1 LASRAG
7 YGGKLLNQ
15 LIKNAIDADTTTQAG
30 PAMTGLRR
38 AAILMLAAMTLAL
51 LPRAGMAAQP
61 AAAPT
66 VQRPMARVLQSAQD
80 LAIYALGLIG
90 VDYRYG
96 GNSPEHGLD
105 CSGLVRYVFQEVVGV
120 TLPRTAR
127 EMARLGGRVAPG
139 DLKAGDLVFFNT
151 LSSPFSHVGIYLG
164 DDRFIHAPHRGGEV
178 EIVTMS
184 QRYWQQR
191 YDGAR
196 RLVGVVVPELIS
208 SAHAQ
213 PLPPAPARNNAVVTV
228 SHR

>member
-1 LASRAG
+1 M
-7 YGGKLLNQ
+7 Q
-15 LIKNAIDADTTTQAG
+15 PDADTFPQTRATVTA
-30 PAMTGLRR
+30 LRH
-38 AAILMLAAMTLAL
+38 AAIVALAAIALVL
-51 LPRAGMAAQP
+51 LPRPGLAAHP
-61 AAAPT
+61 ATASTHARAVEHP
-66 VQRPMARVLQSAQD
+66 VARVLQSAQD

-96 GNSPEHGLD
+96 GSSPEHGLD

-139 DLKAGDLVFFNT
+139 DLQAGDLVFFNT
-151 LSSPFSHVGIYLG
+151 RSSPFSHVGIYLG

-196 RLVGVVVPELIS
+196 RLVAFVPELIN
-208 SAHAQ
+208 SAQAA
-213 PLPPAPARNNAVVTV
+213 PADPAPVRAGAIADSR
-228 SHR
+228 R

>member
-1 LASRAG
+1 MRSDIDRWTRTGRTATNCCRAG
-7 YGGKLLNQ
+7 VFAL
-15 LIKNAIDADTTTQAG
+15 
-30 PAMTGLRR
+30 
-38 AAILMLAAMTLAL
+38 AAIALAL
-51 LPRAGMAAQP
+51 LPRAALAAP
-61 AAAPT
+61 AAAAPAAAAAD
-66 VQRPMARVLQSAQD
+66 RPVTRVLQSAQE

-120 TLPRTAR
+120 TLPRTSR

-151 LSSPFSHVGIYLG
+151 RSSPFSHVGIYLG

-178 EIVTMS
+178 EIVAMS

-196 RLVGVVVPELIS
+196 RLVGVVMPDLIS
-208 SAHAQ
+208 AAHAE
-213 PLPPAPARNNAVVTV
+213 PASPATVRSGAAVH

>member
-1 LASRAG
+1 M
-7 YGGKLLNQ
+7 Q
-15 LIKNAIDADTTTQAG
+15 ADTDTLPQAG
-30 PAMTGLRR
+30 ATGSALRHTAIVAL
-38 AAILMLAAMTLAL
+38 AAIALVL
-51 LPRAGMAAQP
+51 LPRPGLAAQP
-61 AAAPT
+61 ATASSHASI
-66 VQRPMARVLQSAQD
+66 VERPVARVLQSAQD

-139 DLKAGDLVFFNT
+139 DLKAGDLVFFT
-151 LSSPFSHVGIYLG
+151 TRSSPFSHVGIYLG
-164 DDRFIHAPHRGGEV
+164 DDRFVHAPHRGGEV
-178 EIVTMS
+178 EIGTMS

-196 RLVGVVVPELIS
+196 RLVAFVPELIS
-208 SAHAQ
+208 SARAA
-213 PLPPAPARNNAVVTV
+213 PADPAPARADAIADA
-228 SHR
+228 HR

>member
-1 LASRAG
+1 MRSDIDRWTRTGRA
-7 YGGKLLNQ
+7 
-15 LIKNAIDADTTTQAG
+15 ATH
-30 PAMTGLRR
+30 LRR
-38 AAILMLAAMTLAL
+38 AGVCALAAIALAL
-51 LPRAGMAAQP
+51 LPRAALAAP
-61 AAAPT
+61 AAAAAD
-66 VQRPMARVLQSAQD
+66 RPVTRVLQSAQE

-120 TLPRTAR
+120 TLPRTSR

-151 LSSPFSHVGIYLG
+151 RSSPFSHVGIYLG

-178 EIVTMS
+178 EIVAMS

-196 RLVGVVVPELIS
+196 RLVGVVMPDLIS
-208 SAHAQ
+208 AAHAE
-213 PLPPAPARNNAVVTV
+213 PATPATVRSGAAVH

>member
-1 LASRAG
+1 MQLDTDILPQASA
-7 YGGKLLNQ
+7 
-15 LIKNAIDADTTTQAG
+15 AATA
-30 PAMTGLRR
+30 RR
-38 AAILMLAAMTLAL
+38 GAALVALAALAL
-51 LPRAGMAAQP
+51 LLPCSGLAAQP
-61 AAAPT
+61 AGHADPT
-66 VQRPMARVLQSAQD
+66 VEHPVARVLQSAQD

-151 LSSPFSHVGIYLG
+151 RSSPFSHVGIYLG
-164 DDRFIHAPHRGGEV
+164 DNRFIHAPHRGGEV

-196 RLVGVVVPELIS
+196 RLVAFMPELIS
-208 SAHAQ
+208 SAQAA
-213 PLPPAPARNNAVVTV
+213 PADPAPVRAEPGADAR
-228 SHR
+228 R

>member
-1 LASRAG
+1 MATA
-7 YGGKLLNQ
+7 
-15 LIKNAIDADTTTQAG
+15 
-30 PAMTGLRR
+30 LRR
-38 AAILMLAAMTLAL
+38 AAILALAAMGLML

-61 AAAPT
+61 AAASSHART
-66 VQRPMARVLQSAQD
+66 VERPVARVLQSAQD

-90 VDYRYG
+90 VDYHYG
-96 GNSPEHGLD
+96 GSSPEHGLD

-151 LSSPFSHVGIYLG
+151 RSSPFSHVGIYLG

-196 RLVGVVVPELIS
+196 RLVGVLPDLIS
-208 SAHAQ
+208 SAHAEPADPA
-213 PLPPAPARNNAVVTV
+213 PLPADAIAD

>member
-1 LASRAG
+1 M
-7 YGGKLLNQ
+7 Q
-15 LIKNAIDADTTTQAG
+15 PDADTFPQTRATVTA
-30 PAMTGLRR
+30 LRH
-38 AAILMLAAMTLAL
+38 AAIVALAAIAL
-51 LPRAGMAAQP
+51 VLPRPGLAAQP
-61 AAAPT
+61 ATASTHARAVEHP
-66 VQRPMARVLQSAQD
+66 VARVLQSAQD

-96 GNSPEHGLD
+96 GSSPEHGLD

-139 DLKAGDLVFFNT
+139 DLQAGDLVFFNT
-151 LSSPFSHVGIYLG
+151 RSSPFSHVGIYLG

-196 RLVGVVVPELIS
+196 RLVAFVPELIN
-208 SAHAQ
+208 SAQAA
-213 PLPPAPARNNAVVTV
+213 PADPAPVRAGAIADSR
-228 SHR
+228 R

>member
-1 LASRAG
+1 MAA
-7 YGGKLLNQ
+7 
-15 LIKNAIDADTTTQAG
+15 A
-30 PAMTGLRR
+30 LRR
-38 AAILMLAAMTLAL
+38 AAILALAATALTL
-51 LPRAGMAAQP
+51 LPRAGLAAQP
-61 AAAPT
+61 AAVQCPAPAE
-66 VQRPMARVLQSAQD
+66 RPVARVLQSAQD

-151 LSSPFSHVGIYLG
+151 RSSPFSHVGIYLG

-196 RLVGVVVPELIS
+196 RLVGVC
-208 SAHAQ
+208 A
-213 PLPPAPARNNAVVTV
+213 
-228 SHR
+228 

>member
-1 LASRAG
+1 M
-7 YGGKLLNQ
+7 Q
-15 LIKNAIDADTTTQAG
+15 PDADTLPKARATVTA
-30 PAMTGLRR
+30 LRH
-38 AAILMLAAMTLAL
+38 AAVVALAAMALGL
-51 LPRAGMAAQP
+51 LPRPGLAAQP
-61 AAAPT
+61 ATASSHAPA
-66 VQRPMARVLQSAQD
+66 VERPVARVLQSAQD

-96 GNSPEHGLD
+96 GSSPEHGLD

-139 DLKAGDLVFFNT
+139 DLQAGDLVFFNT
-151 LSSPFSHVGIYLG
+151 RSSPFSHVGIYLG

-196 RLVGVVVPELIS
+196 RLVAFVPELIS
-208 SAHAQ
+208 SARAA
-213 PLPPAPARNNAVVTV
+213 PADPAPLRAHTIAGSPR
-228 SHR
+228 

>member
-1 LASRAG
+1 MHT
-7 YGGKLLNQ
+7 
-15 LIKNAIDADTTTQAG
+15 DTGDLPQ
-30 PAMTGLRR
+30 PAAAVTALRR
-38 AAILMLAAMTLAL
+38 AVLVALAGLALVL
-51 LPRAGMAAQP
+51 LPRGGLAAQP
-61 AAAPT
+61 ASGYPGSAE
-66 VQRPMARVLQSAQD
+66 RPVTRVLQSAQE

-96 GNSPEHGLD
+96 GNSPDRGLD

-139 DLKAGDLVFFNT
+139 ELKAGDLVFFNT
-151 LSSPFSHVGIYLG
+151 RSSPFSHVGIYLG

-184 QRYWQQR
+184 QPYWQQR

-196 RLVGVVVPELIS
+196 RLVGVMAPDLIS
-208 SAHAQ
+208 SAHAARA
-213 PLPPAPARNNAVVTV
+213 PLPAAANAD
-228 SHR
+228 SHP

>member
-1 LASRAG
+1 MQSDTDRWTRTRSTAANLCRAG
-7 YGGKLLNQ
+7 GF
-15 LIKNAIDADTTTQAG
+15 A
-30 PAMTGLRR
+30 
-38 AAILMLAAMTLAL
+38 LAAMAMVLS
-51 LPRAGMAAQP
+51 PRAGLAAPAVP
-61 AAAPT
+61 AAE
-66 VQRPMARVLQSAQD
+66 RPVTRVLQSAQD

-90 VDYRYG
+90 VAYRYG

-120 TLPRTAR
+120 TLPRTSR

-151 LSSPFSHVGIYLG
+151 RSSPFSHVGIYLG

-178 EIVTMS
+178 EIVAMS

-196 RLVGVVVPELIS
+196 RLVGVVMPDLIS
-208 SAHAQ
+208 AAHAE
-213 PLPPAPARNNAVVTV
+213 PATSATVRSGAVVQ

>member
-1 LASRAG
+1 MQPDTDTLPEAG
-7 YGGKLLNQ
+7 
-15 LIKNAIDADTTTQAG
+15 ATATA
-30 PAMTGLRR
+30 LRH
-38 AAILMLAAMTLAL
+38 AAIVALAATALVL
-51 LPRAGMAAQP
+51 LPRPGLAAQP
-61 AAAPT
+61 ATASSHAGI
-66 VQRPMARVLQSAQD
+66 VERPVARVLQSAQD

-151 LSSPFSHVGIYLG
+151 RSSPFSHVGIYLG

-178 EIVTMS
+178 EIVTLS
-184 QRYWQQR
+184 LRYWQQR

-196 RLVGVVVPELIS
+196 RLVGVVAPDLIS
-208 SAHAQ
+208 AAHAEAGRIRALHQ
-213 PLPPAPARNNAVVTV
+213 RPFQFDPRLLK
-228 SHR
+228 

>member
-1 LASRAG
+1 
-7 YGGKLLNQ
+7 
-15 LIKNAIDADTTTQAG
+15 
-30 PAMTGLRR
+30 
-38 AAILMLAAMTLAL
+38 
-51 LPRAGMAAQP
+51 
-61 AAAPT
+61 
-66 VQRPMARVLQSAQD
+66 VARVLQSAQD

-96 GNSPEHGLD
+96 GSSPEHGLD

-139 DLKAGDLVFFNT
+139 DLQAGDLVFFNT
-151 LSSPFSHVGIYLG
+151 RSSPFSHVGIYLG

-196 RLVGVVVPELIS
+196 RLVAFVPELIS
-208 SAHAQ
+208 SAQAA
-213 PLPPAPARNNAVVTV
+213 PADPAPLRARTIADP
-228 SHR
+228 HR

>member
-1 LASRAG
+1 MPPDIDRWTRTGRAAT
-7 YGGKLLNQ
+7 N
-15 LIKNAIDADTTTQAG
+15 
-30 PAMTGLRR
+30 LRR
-38 AAILMLAAMTLAL
+38 AGVYALAAMALVL
-51 LPRAGMAAQP
+51 LPRAGLAAP
-61 AAAPT
+61 PTASDAAAAAE
-66 VQRPMARVLQSAQD
+66 RPVTRVLQSAQD

-120 TLPRTAR
+120 TLPRTSR

-151 LSSPFSHVGIYLG
+151 RSSPFSHVGIYLG

-178 EIVTMS
+178 EIVAMS

-196 RLVGVVVPELIS
+196 RLVGVVMPDLIS
-208 SAHAQ
+208 AAHPEPATPATMRSA
-213 PLPPAPARNNAVVTV
+213 AVVH

>member
-1 LASRAG
+1 
-7 YGGKLLNQ
+7 
-15 LIKNAIDADTTTQAG
+15 
-30 PAMTGLRR
+30 
-38 AAILMLAAMTLAL
+38 
-51 LPRAGMAAQP
+51 
-61 AAAPT
+61 
-66 VQRPMARVLQSAQD
+66 VARMLQSAQD

-96 GNSPEHGLD
+96 GSSPEHGLD

-151 LSSPFSHVGIYLG
+151 RSSPFSHVGIYLG

-196 RLVGVVVPELIS
+196 RLVGVLPDLIS
-208 SAHAQ
+208 SAHAESADPA
-213 PLPPAPARNNAVVTV
+213 PLPADAIAD

>member
-1 LASRAG
+1 VRS
-7 YGGKLLNQ
+7 
-15 LIKNAIDADTTTQAG
+15 DTDSQTRTR
-30 PAMTGLRR
+30 PT
-38 AAILMLAAMTLAL
+38 AANRCRVGIFVLAAMALVL
-51 LPRAGMAAQP
+51 LPRPGV
-61 AAAPT
+61 AAPPT
-66 VQRPMARVLQSAQD
+66 ARDAAVAAERPVTRVLQSAQE

-120 TLPRTAR
+120 SLPRTAR

-151 LSSPFSHVGIYLG
+151 RSSPFSHVGIYLG

-178 EIVTMS
+178 EIVAMS

-196 RLVGVVVPELIS
+196 RLIGVVMPDLIS
-208 SAHAQ
+208 AAHAE
-213 PLPPAPARNNAVVTV
+213 PATPATVRSGAVVH

>member
-1 LASRAG
+1 MQPDPHSW
-7 YGGKLLNQ
+7 
-15 LIKNAIDADTTTQAG
+15 TQAG
-30 PAMTGLRR
+30 PTAIDLGR
-38 AAILMLAAMTLAL
+38 AAIVALAAMAFSL
-51 LPRAGMAAQP
+51 LPRAALAAP
-61 AAAPT
+61 AAAAAD
-66 VQRPMARVLQSAQD
+66 RPVTRVLQSAQE

-105 CSGLVRYVFQEVVGV
+105 CSGLLRDVFQEVVGV
-120 TLPRTAR
+120 TVPRTAR

-151 LSSPFSHVGIYLG
+151 RSSPFSHVGIYLG

-178 EIVTMS
+178 EIVAMS

-196 RLVGVVVPELIS
+196 RLVGVVIPDLIS
-208 SAHAQ
+208 AAHAE
-213 PLPPAPARNNAVVTV
+213 PATPATVRSGAAV
-228 SHR
+228 H

>member
-1 LASRAG
+1 MQSDLHTWTPFDRTVT
-7 YGGKLLNQ
+7 K
-15 LIKNAIDADTTTQAG
+15 
-30 PAMTGLRR
+30 RR
-38 AAILMLAAMTLAL
+38 GVRTLAL
-51 LPRAGMAAQP
+51 AALALAPLAALAAQP
-61 AAAPT
+61 GASHAGPT
-66 VQRPMARVLQSAQD
+66 AERPVARVLQSAQD

-96 GNSPEHGLD
+96 GNNPEHGLD

-151 LSSPFSHVGIYLG
+151 RSSPFSHVGIYLG

-178 EIVTMS
+178 EIGTMS

-196 RLVGVVVPELIS
+196 RLVGGVVPDLIS
-208 SAHAQ
+208 SAHAEPA
-213 PLPPAPARNNAVVTV
+213 PLAAPARSDGTIAG

>member
-1 LASRAG
+1 MQP
-7 YGGKLLNQ
+7 K
-15 LIKNAIDADTTTQAG
+15 DDTLPQVA
-30 PAMTGLRR
+30 AMATALRR
-38 AAILMLAAMTLAL
+38 AAILALAAMGLML

-61 AAAPT
+61 AAASSHART
-66 VQRPMARVLQSAQD
+66 VERPVARVLQSAQD

-96 GNSPEHGLD
+96 GSSPEHGLD

-151 LSSPFSHVGIYLG
+151 RSSPFSHVGIYLG

-196 RLVGVVVPELIS
+196 RLVGVLPDLIS
-208 SAHAQ
+208 SAHAEPADPA
-213 PLPPAPARNNAVVTV
+213 PLPADAIAD

>member
-1 LASRAG
+1 MQPDPDTFPQTRATVT
-7 YGGKLLNQ
+7 
-15 LIKNAIDADTTTQAG
+15 A
-30 PAMTGLRR
+30 LRH
-38 AAILMLAAMTLAL
+38 AAIVAIALVL
-51 LPRAGMAAQP
+51 LPRPGLAAQP
-61 AAAPT
+61 ATASTHARAVEHP
-66 VQRPMARVLQSAQD
+66 VARVLQSAQD

-96 GNSPEHGLD
+96 GSSPEHGLD

-139 DLKAGDLVFFNT
+139 DLQAGDLVFFNT
-151 LSSPFSHVGIYLG
+151 RSSPFSHVGIYLG

-196 RLVGVVVPELIS
+196 RLVAFVPELIS
-208 SAHAQ
+208 SAQAA
-213 PLPPAPARNNAVVTV
+213 PADPAPVRAGAIADSR
-228 SHR
+228 R

>member
-1 LASRAG
+1 VTA
-7 YGGKLLNQ
+7 
-15 LIKNAIDADTTTQAG
+15 
-30 PAMTGLRR
+30 LRH
-38 AAILMLAAMTLAL
+38 AAIVALAAIALVL
-51 LPRAGMAAQP
+51 LPRPGLAGEP
-61 AAAPT
+61 AT
-66 VQRPMARVLQSAQD
+66 VSGHASTVERPVARVLQSAQD

-96 GNSPEHGLD
+96 GSNPEHGLD

-120 TLPRTAR
+120 SLPRTAR

-139 DLKAGDLVFFNT
+139 DLQAGDLVFFNT
-151 LSSPFSHVGIYLG
+151 RSSPFSHVGIYLG

-196 RLVGVVVPELIS
+196 RLVAFVPELIS
-208 SAHAQ
+208 SAQAAAAD
-213 PLPPAPARNNAVVTV
+213 PAPVRTDAVAD

>member
-1 LASRAG
+1 MAA
-7 YGGKLLNQ
+7 
-15 LIKNAIDADTTTQAG
+15 A
-30 PAMTGLRR
+30 LRR
-38 AAILMLAAMTLAL
+38 AATLALAAMTLML
-51 LPRAGMAAQP
+51 LPRAGTATQP
-61 AAAPT
+61 AAASGHART
-66 VQRPMARVLQSAQD
+66 AERPVARVLQSAQD

-90 VDYRYG
+90 AEYRYG
-96 GNSPEHGLD
+96 GSSPEDGLD
-105 CSGLVRYVFQEVVGV
+105 CSGLVRYVFQEAVGI

-151 LSSPFSHVGIYLG
+151 RSSPFSHVGIYLG

-191 YDGAR
+191 YEGAR
-196 RLVGVVVPELIS
+196 RLVGALPHLIS
-208 SAHAQ
+208 SAHAE
-213 PLPPAPARNNAVVTV
+213 PVDLTPVPADAIAD

>member
-1 LASRAG
+1 MQSAPNRTVT
-7 YGGKLLNQ
+7 KLR
-15 LIKNAIDADTTTQAG
+15 G
-30 PAMTGLRR
+30 VR
-38 AAILMLAAMTLAL
+38 TLAL
-51 LPRAGMAAQP
+51 AALALVPLAGLAAQP
-61 AAAPT
+61 AASHAGPT
-66 VQRPMARVLQSAQD
+66 AERPVARVLQSAQD

-96 GNSPEHGLD
+96 GTNPEHGLD

-151 LSSPFSHVGIYLG
+151 RSSPFSHVGIYLG

-196 RLVGVVVPELIS
+196 RLVGVVVPDLIS
-208 SAHAQ
+208 SAHAE
-213 PLPPAPARNNAVVTV
+213 PAPPAAPARSDGTIAG
-228 SHR
+228 SHH

>member
-1 LASRAG
+1 MQSEPDTRIPFDRTVT
-7 YGGKLLNQ
+7 KLR
-15 LIKNAIDADTTTQAG
+15 G
-30 PAMTGLRR
+30 VR
-38 AAILMLAAMTLAL
+38 MLALAALAL
-51 LPRAGMAAQP
+51 VPLAGLAAQP
-61 AAAPT
+61 AASHAGPT
-66 VQRPMARVLQSAQD
+66 AERPVAHVLQSAQD

-96 GNSPEHGLD
+96 GTNPEHGLD

-151 LSSPFSHVGIYLG
+151 RSSPFSHVGIYLG

-178 EIVTMS
+178 EIGTMS

-196 RLVGVVVPELIS
+196 RLVGVVVPDLIS
-208 SAHAQ
+208 SAHAE
-213 PLPPAPARNNAVVTV
+213 PAPPAAPARSDGTIAG
-228 SHR
+228 SHH

>member
-1 LASRAG
+1 MESNADSWTQ
-7 YGGKLLNQ
+7 GGPTETNL
-15 LIKNAIDADTTTQAG
+15 G
-30 PAMTGLRR
+30 RV
-38 AAILMLAAMTLAL
+38 AILALTAMALTL
-51 LPRAGMAAQP
+51 LPRPGLAAPP
-61 AAAPT
+61 AASHAVPS
-66 VQRPMARVLQSAQD
+66 VERPVARVLQSAQD

-151 LSSPFSHVGIYLG
+151 RSSPFSHVGIYLG

-196 RLVGVVVPELIS
+196 RLVGVVVPDLIS
-208 SAHAQ
+208 SAHAE
-213 PLPPAPARNNAVVTV
+213 PAPPAAVRSGALLAD

>member
-1 LASRAG
+1 MPQAAAT
-7 YGGKLLNQ
+7 
-15 LIKNAIDADTTTQAG
+15 AIA
-30 PAMTGLRR
+30 RR
-38 AAILMLAAMTLAL
+38 GAAIVALAALAL
-51 LPRAGMAAQP
+51 LLPRSGLAAQP
-61 AAAPT
+61 AGHAVAP
-66 VQRPMARVLQSAQD
+66 VEHPVARVLQDAQD

-96 GNSPEHGLD
+96 GDNPEHGLD

-151 LSSPFSHVGIYLG
+151 RSSPFSHVGIYLG
-164 DDRFIHAPHRGGEV
+164 DNRFIHAPHRGGEV

-196 RLVGVVVPELIS
+196 RLVAFVPELIS
-208 SAHAQ
+208 SAHA
-213 PLPPAPARNNAVVTV
+213 APADPTPVGADTV
-228 SHR
+228 ADAHR

>member
-1 LASRAG
+1 MPS
-7 YGGKLLNQ
+7 N
-15 LIKNAIDADTTTQAG
+15 ADTWPQAG
-30 PAMTGLRR
+30 PTVTDLRR
-38 AAILMLAAMTLAL
+38 AAVLALAAMALSL
-51 LPRAGMAAQP
+51 LPRAGLAAPP
-61 AAAPT
+61 AARQAIPA
-66 VQRPMARVLQSAQD
+66 VERPVTRVLQSAQD

-151 LSSPFSHVGIYLG
+151 RRSPFSHVGIYLG

-178 EIVTMS
+178 EIVTLS
-184 QRYWQQR
+184 LRYWQQR

-196 RLVGVVVPELIS
+196 RLVGVVAPDLIS
-208 SAHAQ
+208 AAHA
-213 PLPPAPARNNAVVTV
+213 APAIAAPVRGDTKLAD
-228 SHR
+228 SYR

>member
-1 LASRAG
+1 MQS
-7 YGGKLLNQ
+7 
-15 LIKNAIDADTTTQAG
+15 DADTLLHARQTATA
-30 PAMTGLRR
+30 LRH
-38 AAILMLAAMTLAL
+38 AAIVALAAMALAL
-51 LPRAGMAAQP
+51 LPRPGLAAQP
-61 AAAPT
+61 ATPSSYAPT
-66 VQRPMARVLQSAQD
+66 VQRPVARVLQSAQD

-96 GNSPEHGLD
+96 GSSPEHGLD

-139 DLKAGDLVFFNT
+139 DLQAGDLVFFNT
-151 LSSPFSHVGIYLG
+151 RSSPFSHVGIYLG

-196 RLVGVVVPELIS
+196 RLVAFVPELIS
-208 SAHAQ
+208 SAQAA
-213 PLPPAPARNNAVVTV
+213 PADPAPLRARTIADP
-228 SHR
+228 HR